1 VSYDS
6 YEFVRT
12 RLEGGVMY
20 LTLSRP
26 EVMNACSEQ
35 DHAELGRII
44 EQIGRDDDVKVIV
57 ATGAGRAFSVGGD
70 TDLIEAMVTDADT
83 RERVER
89 DARGMIHSLIALEKP
104 LIVAM
109 NGVAMG
115 GGLAFALMG
124 DFIIAEEGKKFTDGH
139 MLISVAAGDGG
150 ALIWPLYS
158 GLLRAKKYLLTGDFI
173 SAEEAERIGMV
184 TEVVAAGTSLERATE
199 IAQRL
204 AGMPQLPIRYT
215 KRALNQWF
223 TVGSVAFD
231 LSCAYEFLTFGSPET
246 GEVVHKFL
254 ADREAGRAERAAQAT
269 SK

>member
-1 VSYDS
+1 MSYHS
-6 YEFVRT
+6 YQFVQT
-12 RLEGGVMY
+12 RLEDGVMY
-20 LTLSRP
+20 LTFNRP

-44 EQIGRDDDVKVIV
+44 DQIARDDAVKVIV

-70 TDLIEAMVTDADT
+70 TDLIHAMVTDADT

-124 DFIIAEEGKKFTDGH
+124 DFIIAEEGQKFTDGH
-139 MLISVAAGDGG
+139 MILSVAAGDGG

-158 GLLRAKKYLLTGDFI
+158 GLLRAKRYLLTGDFI
-173 SAEEAERIGMV
+173 STEEAERIGMV
-184 TEVVAAGTSLERATE
+184 TEVVSAGESLNRATE
-199 IAQRL
+199 IATRL
-204 AGMPQLPIRYT
+204 AAMPQLPIRYT
-215 KRALNQWF
+215 KRALNRWF
-223 TVGSVAFD
+223 ELGSTAFD

-246 GEVVHKFL
+246 GEVVQRFL
-254 ADREAGRAERAAQAT
+254 ADREAARAGSR
-269 SK
+269 